1 MSQRIA
7 VYPGSFDPI
16 HNGHLD
22 IIERCRPLFDQVV
35 VAVLRN
41 EGKQPLFTVEERM
54 ESIRGLVGPDV
65 RVESFS
71 GLLVEF
77 MDQVGARAVVRGLRA
92 VSDFEYEFQMAL
104 MNRRLNPRVETVFL
118 MPKEDYTYLSS
129 RLVKEVFALGGP
141 PAGSVPGAG
150 PRPPAATFAA
160 ARSGMSIDRFLLHLP
175 KVELHVHLEGSMRPA
190 VLLELAR
197 RNGIELPA
205 SDEAGLKRWF

>member
-22 IIERCRPLFDQVV
+22 IIERCRPLFDEVV

-41 EGKQPLFTVEERM
+41 EGKQPLFSVEERI
-54 ESIRGLVGPDV
+54 EAIREMVGADV

-71 GLLVEF
+71 GLLVDF
-77 MDQVGARAVVRGLRA
+77 MDRVGGRAVIRGLRA

-129 RLVKEVFALGGP
+129 RLVKEVFALGGDVT
-141 PAGSVPGAG
+141 GLVPEPVIARLRERL
-150 PRPPAATFAA
+150 RPP
-160 ARSGMSIDRFLLHLP
+160 
-175 KVELHVHLEGSMRPA
+175 VPA
-190 VLLELAR
+190 
-197 RNGIELPA
+197 
-205 SDEAGLKRWF
+205 